1 MSYIH
6 VKDEDQAARLASD
19 LSGTPRFALDC
30 EAAGFHRYTDRLCL
44 MQVTTPRA
52 TYVVDPLTVDCAA
65 LFRGPLTDPG
75 VEIVM
80 HGSDYD
86 LRLLDR
92 DLDIRLKGLF
102 DTQIAA
108 ALLGVNG
115 LGLAALLES
124 RLGISLAKKYQ
135 RADWA
140 KRPLP
145 DDMLDYAANDTR
157 YLLELGDI
165 MRGELEKAGRVAWAE
180 EEARALEI
188 SATTPSDDEEPEDPV
203 TRVKGAR
210 DLPPRQIHALREALA
225 WRDEIAREKD
235 RAPFRVAGDK
245 PLIDVAMEPPEGP
258 RELADVRGFPKGLAR
273 EQGQELL
280 ERIRRAYQLDPK
292 DLVGYPKPKR
302 TGRGRPPPEVDAMV
316 DRLRAVRTVK
326 AGELGIDRGS
336 LISNAVLQEIAWEDP
351 GDETALRRV
360 PGIRDWQVEVLGADI
375 LDTLL
380 RHG

>member
-6 VKDEDQAARLASD
+6 VQDEQQARRLASD
-19 LSGTPRFALDC
+19 LSSTPRFAVDC

-44 MQVTTPRA
+44 MQVTTPAA
-52 TYVVDPLTVDCAA
+52 TYVVDPMAVDCKA
-65 LFRGPLTDPG
+65 LFQTYLEDPD
-75 VEIVM
+75 VELVM

-92 DLDIRLKGLF
+92 DLDIQLKGLF

-108 ALLGVNG
+108 QLLGEKSI
-115 LGLAALLES
+115 GLAALLES
-124 RLGISLAKKYQ
+124 RLGIKLAKKYQ

-157 YLLELGDI
+157 HLLELGDI
-165 MRGELEKAGRVAWAE
+165 MKRELDQAGRTAWAV
-180 EEARALEI
+180 EEARALEE
-188 SATTPSDDEEPEDPV
+188 SATADSGDEEPEDPV

-225 WRDEIAREKD
+225 WRDEIARAKD

-245 PLIDVAMEPPEGP
+245 PLIDVAMNPPEDA
-258 RELADVRGFPKGLAR
+258 RSLADVKGFPRGMAR
-273 EQGQELL
+273 SEGDDLL
-280 ERIRRAYQLDPK
+280 ERIHRVYQLPK
-292 DLVGYPKPKR
+292 DELVGYPKPKR

-316 DRLRAVRTVK
+316 ERLKSVRTAK
-326 AGELGIDRGS
+326 AGELGIDRGT
-336 LISNAVLQEIAWEDP
+336 LIANAVLEEIAWEDP
-351 GDETALRRV
+351 GDEAALRRV
-360 PGIRDWQVEVLGADI
+360 PGVRNWQVEVLGAEI
-375 LDTLL
+375 MDTLL